1 MTGKTTSRIIVGVDG
16 SAASKAA
23 LRWAVRQA
31 ELTGGDVTTVIAWD
45 YPPIYGWEVPD
56 SADLTKAATRNLN
69 EAISETVTNTSVTI
83 HREVIHDHPARS
95 LLDTAEESQNGLL
108 VLGNRGHGGF
118 LGALLGS
125 VTQHCVAHA
134 RVPVAVVR
142 PD

>member
-1 MTGKTTSRIIVGVDG
+1 MTGETTSRIIVGVDG

-31 ELTGGDVTTVIAWD
+31 ELTGGDVTAVTAWD
-45 YPPIYGWEVPD
+45 YPPIYGWEVPGSED
-56 SADLTKAATRNLN
+56 ITKDAARSLN
-69 EAISETVTNTSVTI
+69 EAISDAISSTSVTV
-83 HREVIHDHPARS
+83 HREVIHGHPARS
-95 LLDTAEESQNGLL
+95 LLDTAEEASGGLL

-134 RVPVAVVR
+134 RVPVVVVR